1 VVDYLPSPDDLPPVK
16 GHSVKHEDE
25 LVEVE
30 LKESAPPLALAFKI
44 QHDREM
50 GPLTFI
56 RVYSGSIKKGTVVYN
71 INKKKRERV
80 TRILRMH
87 SNRHE
92 ELSTVTAGD
101 IAVLIGNKETQTG
114 DTLGSEGHQVLLEP
128 MHFPEPVISVAI
140 EPRTVSDGDKLKKVL
155 EILSKEDPTFTVKD
169 NEDTGQLLISGMGEL
184 HLEVLVTRVTSEFKV
199 DANIGNPQV
208 SYRESIS
215 REVTHTETFSKVV
228 AGKENYAQVTLKI
241 KPAERGQ
248 GNSYHCLVD
257 EKSVPREFLDA
268 VQRGVTG
275 GFTSGIMFGYPAF
288 DIEATLV
295 SAVYNELTASS
306 FAFEAAGAMGFDA
319 ACRKAEPVLLE
330 PVMLLDIMTP
340 KEYVGEVMSNLTSR
354 GGIINSLESRHAV
367 EHIRAQAP
375 MSSMFGYSTALRSS
389 TQGRGTFAME
399 FSHYAR
405 KEGNL

>member
-1 VVDYLPSPDDLPPVK
+1 
-16 GHSVKHEDE
+16 
-25 LVEVE
+25 
-30 LKESAPPLALAFKI
+30 
-44 QHDREM
+44 M
-50 GPLTFI
+50 
-56 RVYSGSIKKGTVVYN
+56 
-71 INKKKRERV
+71 
-80 TRILRMH
+80 
-87 SNRHE
+87 
-92 ELSTVTAGD
+92 
-101 IAVLIGNKETQTG
+101 
-114 DTLGSEGHQVLLEP
+114 
-128 MHFPEPVISVAI
+128 
-140 EPRTVSDGDKLKKVL
+140 
-155 EILSKEDPTFTVKD
+155 
-169 NEDTGQLLISGMGEL
+169 
-184 HLEVLVTRVTSEFKV
+184 
-199 DANIGNPQV
+199 
-208 SYRESIS
+208 
-215 REVTHTETFSKVV
+215 
-228 AGKENYAQVTLKI
+228 
-241 KPAERGQ
+241 
-248 GNSYHCLVD
+248 D
-257 EKSVPREFLDA
+257 EKTVPREFLDA
-268 VQRGVTG
+268 LQRGITG

-295 SAVYNELTASS
+295 GAVYNELTASS